1 MLVAEKNKLT
11 KESLEKFGYSYDY
24 ENDFLKMFS
33 KKNSNVQNIVIS
45 LYPRLNEDGKIILAR
60 MHNDNIVFNS
70 NNERFIICTK
80 DNNVILN
87 ILYSKI
93 TLCYVKK
100 VENLIEFVFGYDDNI
115 FYRMTFVN
123 R

>member
-33 KKNSNVQNIVIS
+33 KKENTIKKLMVS
-45 LYPRLNEDGKIILAR
+45 LYPRLSNDGKIILAR
-60 MHNDNIVFNS
+60 MYNEDIIFNNNDK
-70 NNERFIICTK
+70 RLIILTK
-80 DNNVILN
+80 DKNIILN

-93 TLCYVKK
+93 TQCFIRETK
-100 VENLIEFVFGYDDNI
+100 NLIEFVFEYDNDI
-115 FYRMTFVN
+115 FYKIAFIDN
-123 R
+123 